1 MDKAKSKHL
10 IIVAVLLLSAAIIP
24 YINTLSNE
32 FVFDDISLIIHND
45 EIKYPVNFIKYLQRP
60 RGVKFITH
68 IIEYQ
73 LWGLNPLPYHVTNI
87 LLHSFCTISLYLLLS
102 LLFSGYR
109 IPFIVG
115 LLFATHPVHTEA
127 VAAVSNRNEMLA
139 MFFFIWSFF
148 FYVIKNKNIAFYFLS
163 LCSFTIALFSKE
175 AAVVTLPV
183 LLILYDT
190 LFNKADKKDLIRNA
204 RYYLPYG
211 IIIILFLSFIIFVLS
226 IYPKSIEP
234 RVSEL
239 FLQLSFPS
247 YTYVACKSFLMYLK
261 LIVLPINLNV
271 EHLLSIP
278 VSFWEWKVLVSLL
291 SLIFFIVITIKM
303 HRLSKAVSF
312 GLAWFFITLLPLLNL
327 IYPLTPYFVAER
339 YLYLPSAGFCLIIG
353 VMLDRI
359 MRANISID
367 PLLTPIR
374 ISILLLAAILCL
386 YSGFTI
392 RRNADWRTSY
402 TLWSKTVTQS
412 PESSRA
418 NIGLAH
424 AYSMMGMYLNAILY
438 YERALNSGVLT
449 KRIESLTLNNLGN
462 SYLMIGSVDQA
473 ISSYKKAISTYPNN
487 YKAYYNLDRLK
498 NLTLTA
504 AHGVVQ

>member
-1 MDKAKSKHL
+1 
-10 IIVAVLLLSAAIIP
+10 
-24 YINTLSNE
+24 
-32 FVFDDISLIIHND
+32 
-45 EIKYPVNFIKYLQRP
+45 
-60 RGVKFITH
+60 
-68 IIEYQ
+68 
-73 LWGLNPLPYHVTNI
+73 
-87 LLHSFCTISLYLLLS
+87 
-102 LLFSGYR
+102 
-109 IPFIVG
+109 
-115 LLFATHPVHTEA
+115 
-127 VAAVSNRNEMLA
+127 
-139 MFFFIWSFF
+139 
-148 FYVIKNKNIAFYFLS
+148 
-163 LCSFTIALFSKE
+163 
-175 AAVVTLPV
+175 
-183 LLILYDT
+183 
-190 LFNKADKKDLIRNA
+190 
-204 RYYLPYG
+204 
-211 IIIILFLSFIIFVLS
+211 
-226 IYPKSIEP
+226 
-234 RVSEL
+234 
-239 FLQLSFPS
+239 
-247 YTYVACKSFLMYLK
+247 
-261 LIVLPINLNV
+261 
-271 EHLLSIP
+271 
-278 VSFWEWKVLVSLL
+278 
-291 SLIFFIVITIKM
+291 
-303 HRLSKAVSF
+303 
-312 GLAWFFITLLPLLNL
+312 
-327 IYPLTPYFVAER
+327 
-339 YLYLPSAGFCLIIG
+339 
-353 VMLDRI
+353 